1 MHGHRN
7 YNLHHQLIVITITI
21 ALSNPPK
28 KFMEDSK
35 PVKSL
40 GQCQPDIFPVGNYI
54 LIEIAMHKPTNQQSI
69 AISAQNIPFDTKRRP
84 GCKKLPVCN
93 FKDCASTPPLGSGAQ
108 FALGERQVNMNGFKR
123 GFV

>member
-1 MHGHRN
+1 MIIMHGHRN
-7 YNLHHQLIVITITI
+7 YNLHHQLITI
-21 ALSNPPK
+21 ALSNPQK
-28 KFMEDSK
+28 HFMEDSK

-40 GQCQPDIFPVGNYI
+40 GQCQPDILPVGNYI